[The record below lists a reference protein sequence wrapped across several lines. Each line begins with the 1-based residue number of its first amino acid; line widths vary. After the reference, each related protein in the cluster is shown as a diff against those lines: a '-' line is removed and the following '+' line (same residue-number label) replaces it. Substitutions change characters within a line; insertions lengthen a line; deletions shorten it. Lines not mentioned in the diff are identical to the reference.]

1 MLIGPIM
8 LLVVAPAL
16 QVVFL
21 GGRTEPPRPE
31 EQAPAP
37 LEVHPQ

>member
-21 GGRTEPPRPE
+21 GGRAGPQQPD
-31 EQAPAP
+31 EQGRAP
-37 LEVHPQ
+37 LELHQQ